1 MGQRTRQLQ
10 GSRRAGGHLP
20 FSCACSRGCLPRSSQ
35 PVGTQRVEEAASP
48 GIGRLR
54 GAGCLPP
61 GSAPC
66 WAGGAGQ
73 ALGRVGPGGS
83 SSPGKGQP
91 GLARSLDPAVREPR
105 GSAGSG
111 TRRPP
116 ASSPPR
122 WWAGRQPR
130 RGRGSPWSRLSRPAV
145 GAGLAP
151 RCQPLPGLK
160 WPAWRRERGP
170 VSERAAGGSGVP
182 LEARGPD
189 GAEAG
194 PGTLSETPG
203 PLCPQ
208 DWIPAP
214 PPTFTESEGE
224 TTNGF
229 APPKCLL
236 CTLAGLISFYG

>member
-20 FSCACSRGCLPRSSQ
+20 FSCACSPGCLPRSSHT
-35 PVGTQRVEEAASP
+35 VGTQRVEEAASP

-73 ALGRVGPGGS
+73 ALGWAGPGGS

-91 GLARSLDPAVREPR
+91 GLARSLDPAVREAR

-130 RGRGSPWSRLSRPAV
+130 RGRGSPWPRLSRPAV

-160 WPAWRRERGP
+160 WPAWRLERGP
-170 VSERAAGGSGVP
+170 VSERPGALGSRARPAGRMELRRAPELFRKLPARSARRTGSLPRPP
-182 LEARGPD
+182 LSRRAKEK
-189 GAEAG
+189 
-194 PGTLSETPG
+194 
-203 PLCPQ
+203 PLMALHLQSACCAH
-208 DWIPAP
+208 W
-214 PPTFTESEGE
+214 
-224 TTNGF
+224 
-229 APPKCLL
+229 LV
-236 CTLAGLISFYG
+236 